1 MLSPAYDIYSFN
13 ILPALGEWVAN
24 DRESYQYLAESIR
37 VHPDQEKLEQMI
49 LSAGFD
55 RAEYRNL
62 TGGIVAL
69 HIGYKD

>member
-1 MLSPAYDIYSFN
+1 MYKRQ
-13 ILPALGEWVAN
+13 LPTLGEWVAN

-37 VHPDQEKLEQMI
+37 VHPDQKKLKQMI

-55 RAEYRNL
+55 RSEFQNL